1 MDKLLPSNQVKALSD
16 YAFVTKYARY
26 DHKKKRR
33 ETWDEAVDRVRD
45 MHLHRYAAK
54 GIEDEINWAF
64 EMVRQK
70 KVLPSMRSMQ
80 FGGEAILANDARMY
94 NCAYTLADRQRFFS
108 ETLWMLLSG
117 VGVGFSVQKQHVAK
131 LPNLIDYQSPDE
143 KEVITYM
150 VADTIEGW
158 ADALD
163 ILMQTYY
170 KGNPIS
176 GKEVFFD
183 FSKIRRK
190 GSWLKTSGGRAPGAK
205 PLRVALKMIKK
216 VLREAVEE
224 NQKKLT
230 SIQVYDITMMAAD
243 AVLSGGIRRSATIAI
258 FSHDDEEMM
267 KAKTFSQKGRV
278 LSDQRKDGSWE
289 TEFGRAINLTDTE
302 GRQASNPDYV
312 IPRAGDEVM
321 VYWSNIMPWRARS
334 NNSVALLRSEC
345 SRDQFDSII
354 ENTRH
359 FGEPGFVFL
368 DNFDYGY
375 NPCFS
380 GDMRL
385 LTKNGYRT
393 LRELWEEGGFQEYN
407 PNKTIDDFGTIE
419 IVNSNGVV
427 QATNVYRTSQDEG
440 IYELQL
446 QNGAKIRATAE
457 HTFFVLEKRRC
468 TIDGKRKIVWERIKK
483 KLKELRPGD
492 ILPQN
497 DSCAFG
503 KISDSSLALLAGW
516 VIGDG
521 TINNVGNQ
529 QRDNV
534 IAYDSDLS
542 VTPVLR
548 DALQNVYQNH
558 NQSTNQNPRYRGIIQ
573 NHDSFGFDKQTMS
586 SMVLGRRLRE
596 EGILVGQKHQIP
608 EFIWKA
614 DRGTLSAFLRGL
626 FSADGSV
633 QLSESKKSISIRL
646 WQANQK
652 FLEEIQLLLS
662 QFGITSSVHHRREAR
677 KVLMNDGKGGKK
689 WYDSKSQYELII
701 GKREN
706 LLKFQEIGFLQPE
719 KSDRLSNWL
728 DNHCGSGNSHNTYRV
743 KIRSIKF
750 VGREEVFCLTEPVDH
765 EVCVQGALTSQC
777 VEIALNPV
785 CPATGETG
793 WGVCNLTEINGGA
806 IQNKEEWKE
815 AVRAATIIGTLQA
828 GYSWLHYLTD
838 AARRTIRRE
847 RLLGVSITGWMENPD
862 LLFQPDLQREMAEY
876 AVEVNQEMAD
886 RIEIE
891 HAARVTCTKP
901 SGSSAIVLGTAS
913 GIHAHHAH
921 RFFRRVQ
928 ANNVESPLAY
938 YKMHNPDSVEKS
950 VWGSEDEVITFCVEV
965 PENSIIKD
973 DLSAIEFLK
982 IVKSTWENWVKPGT
996 ARPDSSPGA
1005 VHNVS
1010 NTVHVDENEWDEVA
1024 DFIFKYRDCFSGISL
1039 LPKIGDK
1046 LYHQAPNE
1054 RIVSGDDIKKWNE
1067 LVAKHKEVDWSSFSE
1082 LEDYTSAR
1090 HTVACANGV
1099 CEIL

>member
-1 MDKLLPSNQVKALSD
+1 MEKLLPSNQVKALSD

-54 GIEDEINWAF
+54 GIEDEINWSF

-80 FGGEAILANDARMY
+80 FGGDAILANDARMY

-224 NQKKLT
+224 NQEKLT

-267 KAKTFSQKGRV
+267 KAKTFAQKGRV
-278 LSDQRKDGSWE
+278 ISEQRKDGSWE

-302 GRQASNPDYV
+302 GRQASDPNFVTPQ
-312 IPRAGDEVM
+312 PGDEIM
-321 VYWSNIMPWRARS
+321 IYWSNIMPWRARS

-345 SRDQFDSII
+345 SRDQFDAII

-368 DNFDYGY
+368 DNLDYGY
-375 NPCFS
+375 NP
-380 GDMRL
+380 
-385 LTKNGYRT
+385 
-393 LRELWEEGGFQEYN
+393 
-407 PNKTIDDFGTIE
+407 
-419 IVNSNGVV
+419 
-427 QATNVYRTSQDEG
+427 
-440 IYELQL
+440 
-446 QNGAKIRATAE
+446 
-457 HTFFVLEKRRC
+457 
-468 TIDGKRKIVWERIKK
+468 
-483 KLKELRPGD
+483 
-492 ILPQN
+492 
-497 DSCAFG
+497 
-503 KISDSSLALLAGW
+503 
-516 VIGDG
+516 
-521 TINNVGNQ
+521 
-529 QRDNV
+529 
-534 IAYDSDLS
+534 
-542 VTPVLR
+542 
-548 DALQNVYQNH
+548 
-558 NQSTNQNPRYRGIIQ
+558 
-573 NHDSFGFDKQTMS
+573 
-586 SMVLGRRLRE
+586 
-596 EGILVGQKHQIP
+596 
-608 EFIWKA
+608 
-614 DRGTLSAFLRGL
+614 
-626 FSADGSV
+626 
-633 QLSESKKSISIRL
+633 
-646 WQANQK
+646 
-652 FLEEIQLLLS
+652 
-662 QFGITSSVHHRREAR
+662 
-677 KVLMNDGKGGKK
+677 
-689 WYDSKSQYELII
+689 
-701 GKREN
+701 
-706 LLKFQEIGFLQPE
+706 
-719 KSDRLSNWL
+719 
-728 DNHCGSGNSHNTYRV
+728 
-743 KIRSIKF
+743 
-750 VGREEVFCLTEPVDH
+750 
-765 EVCVQGALTSQC
+765 C

-785 CPATGETG
+785 CPVTGETG

-838 AARRTIRRE
+838 AARRVIRRE

-862 LLFQPDLQREMAEY
+862 LLFQPELQREMAEY
-876 AVEVNQEMAD
+876 AVQVNQEIAD

-913 GIHAHHAH
+913 GIHAHHA
-921 RFFRRVQ
+921 RFFFRRVQ

-938 YKMHNPDSVEKS
+938 YKLHNPGAVEKS
-950 VWGSEDEVITFCVEV
+950 VWGAEDEVITFCIEV
-965 PENSIIKD
+965 PEGSIVKD
-973 DLSAIEFLK
+973 DLTALEFLA

-996 ARPDSSPGA
+996 ARPESSPGA

-1010 NTVHVDENEWDEVA
+1010 NTVHVAEDEWDEVS
-1024 DFIFKYRDCFSGISL
+1024 DYIFRHRDCFSGISL

-1054 RIVSGDDIKKWNE
+1054 RVVSEDDVKKWNE